1 MKIFHGYFLGNLF
14 GSLWLPMAR
23 VQILLVIYI
32 EWENGENRS
41 AVVQTVDMVRRYDQ
55 QCVVMQHLCERRDK
69 KRRVFNLE
77 NVNLL
82 QGEEF
87 IISHDTNLASL

>member
-41 AVVQTVDMVRRYDQ
+41 AVVQTVWRCGGMTSSVL
-55 QCVVMQHLCERRDK
+55 LC
-69 KRRVFNLE
+69 NIY
-77 NVNLL
+77 VNAATKND
-82 QGEEF
+82 E
-87 IISHDTNLASL
+87 SSTWKM

>member
-55 QCVVMQHLCERRDK
+55 QCVVMQHLCERCDK

-82 QGEEF
+82 QGGK
-87 IISHDTNLASL
+87 SLLFLMCPL

>member
-41 AVVQTVDMVRRYDQ
+41 AVVQTVDMEYGGAAVCMTRAL
-55 QCVVMQHLCERRDK
+55 LC
-69 KRRVFNLE
+69 NIY
-77 NVNLL
+77 VNTATKNY
-82 QGEEF
+82 E
-87 IISHDTNLASL
+87 SSTCKM

>member
-41 AVVQTVDMVRRYDQ
+41 AVVQTVDMEYGGAAVLYD

-69 KRRVFNLE
+69 KRRVFNL
-77 NVNLL
+77 
-82 QGEEF
+82 
-87 IISHDTNLASL
+87 

>member
-41 AVVQTVDMVRRYDQ
+41 AVVQTVDMEYGGAPV
-55 QCVVMQHLCERRDK
+55 
-69 KRRVFNLE
+69 
-77 NVNLL
+77 
-82 QGEEF
+82 
-87 IISHDTNLASL
+87 